1 MKRFATTFL
10 LTCVLGLASA
20 SAGEKG
26 LMHCFAFT
34 TIDTATPA
42 EWEAFVKAT
51 DAWPSK
57 FSEIKHVWVGK
68 LARPLAQYRVDAA
81 TGKKFAENPKQSG
94 IEATRVMRSWG
105 VCMHMES
112 QDTLKKYVTQPYHK
126 EWMAAYEKV
135 RVAGTTTYDII
146 GQ

>member
-1 MKRFATTFL
+1 MTS
-10 LTCVLGLASA
+10 VLGVLSVSTAA
-20 SAGEKG
+20 AGEKG

-34 TIDTATPA
+34 AIEGASQAD
-42 EWEAFVKAT
+42 WDAFYKAT

-68 LARPLAQYRVDAA
+68 LARPLAQYRVDPA
-81 TGKKFAENPKQSG
+81 TAKKFAENPKQTG
-94 IEATRVMRSWG
+94 EVTRVMRQYG

-112 QDTLKKYVTQPYHK
+112 QATLKAYTANPYHK